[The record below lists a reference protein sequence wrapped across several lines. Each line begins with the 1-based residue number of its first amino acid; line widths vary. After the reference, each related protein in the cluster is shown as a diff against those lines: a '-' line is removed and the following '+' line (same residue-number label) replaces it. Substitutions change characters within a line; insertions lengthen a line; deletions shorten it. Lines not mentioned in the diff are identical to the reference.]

1 MLFLHWAL
9 AGLWAEVWKWGLG
22 VGLVILLLTAAYF
35 SPIAKKYFV
44 FAAVAVVIVMLA
56 YTRGVYD
63 QSNRCVAQQKVVTEQ
78 VTAAVKTAHTKKALH
93 ARDPYNSRRY

>member
-1 MLFLHWAL
+1 MIHWAL

-22 VGLVILLLTAAYF
+22 VGLVILLLAAAYF

-44 FAAVAVVIVMLA
+44 FAAVAVVIGIVG
-56 YTRGVYD
+56 YGKGISD

-78 VTAAVKTAHTKKALH
+78 VTAAVKTAHTKQALH
-93 ARDPYNSRRY
+93 ARDPYNSRHY